1 MSISF
6 CRSDTSYNGKNKDSI
21 DEIDTANYNRMREE
35 PLRISGCQQFLAI
48 LYKKGIF
55 MREQWFYWFMLFSF
69 PIAAIVISFLSINY
83 KLFKMGNTT
92 SKLIDLHMN
101 QIATSDA
108 EILIWLENSLP
119 DKNRYQQA
127 LHKVIE
133 NENIRTKY
141 LTYPRNRIKDGELR
155 VFRSKCRKCTN
166 VNILGF

>member
-1 MSISF
+1 
-6 CRSDTSYNGKNKDSI
+6 
-21 DEIDTANYNRMREE
+21 MREE

-83 KLFKMGNTT
+83 KLYQVGNTA
-92 SKLIDLHMN
+92 SKQIDLRMG
-101 QIATSDA
+101 QIASNDA

-127 LHKVIE
+127 LHRVIE
-133 NENIRTKY
+133 NENVRTKY
-141 LTYPRNRIKDGELR
+141 LTYPRNMIENGNLPSR
-155 VFRSKCRKCTN
+155 
-166 VNILGF
+166 